1 MKTMALRA
9 VTKETSEFEAAH
21 ARWAEVS
28 AARRELKD
36 RIDGCRAALVLVDFL
51 DGPGE
56 YLSPLLEDRA
66 RRYLDG
72 RTPDRDRLVRQLSEL
87 EYEEKETASVYSLES
102 VAWRSAL
109 EAEAR
114 RRAEVVRPKLKAL
127 VHALARSVQR
137 VSDDVEALRSLQSQ
151 LAEVGGAASLPDL
164 GLELFGT
171 LTEFNSLVSQ
181 WNRRALRSGMLDP

>member
-1 MKTMALRA
+1 MALRLRT
-9 VTKETSEFEAAH
+9 VTPESSPFEAAR
-21 ARWAEVS
+21 ARWERVS
-28 AARRELKD
+28 AERRALRDKL
-36 RIDGCRAALVLVDFL
+36 DGCRAALVLVDFWE
-51 DGPGE
+51 GPGE
-56 YLSPLLEDRA
+56 YLSPVLEDRA